1 MTKDLADELE
11 RRGRQDR
18 FTVLDLGLFVV
29 DNLPA
34 LLSALR
40 REEWRGI
47 ETGAR
52 GYLPIVL
59 CPTDG
64 VDRAL
69 LLPDGREVVGAY
81 HAGGLGQKSGWRTS
95 SPIQIERPVYEA
107 PLLGGFIAEP
117 NQPFRL
123 PDYKRT
129 QTGTRTDTMWVVGS
143 LPEGVYPTHFR
154 PNDTVHG
161 TPKGTDH
168 E

>member
-1 MTKDLADELE
+1 MTNLADELE
-11 RRGRQDR
+11 RLVWEAHRKPEEGSKALAQWA
-18 FTVLDLGLFVV
+18 FVR
-29 DNLPA
+29 LPT

-40 REEWRGI
+40 REE
-47 ETGAR
+47 TDAR